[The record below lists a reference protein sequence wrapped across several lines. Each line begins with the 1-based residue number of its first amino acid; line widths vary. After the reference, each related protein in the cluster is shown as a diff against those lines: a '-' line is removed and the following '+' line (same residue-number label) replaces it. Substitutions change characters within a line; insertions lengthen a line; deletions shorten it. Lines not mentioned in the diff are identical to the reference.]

1 MSTGIEVTLE
11 KVGESDCIAEY
22 KFFVREGN
30 GGLAVQSPTGLP
42 GFASIRKET
51 GQVEL
56 QRPCPD
62 DAEGFLFAR
71 ASVALRRHWKVGE
84 YPSVTSW
91 AG

>member
-1 MSTGIEVTLE
+1 MSVGIEVTLE
-11 KVGESDCIAEY
+11 KVSESEHVAEY

-30 GGLAVQSPTGLP
+30 GGLALQSPTGAP

-51 GQVEL
+51 GRVEL
-56 QRPCPD
+56 QRECPD
-62 DAEGFLFAR
+62 DPAGLLFAR